1 MDLMNYDFLS
11 NKVQLLLPLALGQR
25 YGGLPQQLED
35 AAGHIV
41 PIKLKI
47 TVEIQMSGMIVSVN
61 SPSHQQGI
69 VLEEYMTHKGRPSR
83 RRMTAK
89 FYSTTFL
96 DRDFE
101 LVVQASGLDRSRCF
115 AEKDPRHPGTI
126 ALQLMLIPHFE
137 LPPIPEQEYLFLI
150 DRSGSMSSGRL
161 DMAKQCVTLLLR
173 CLPNKH
179 TVFNI
184 FDFESNHRQLW
195 RRSRPYDDQSLR
207 EAVSLARTLLAFV
220 LTLDSP

>member
-11 NKVQLLLPLALGQR
+11 NKVQLLIPLALGQR
-25 YGGLPQQLED
+25 YGTVPQQLED
-35 AAGHIV
+35 AAGHIDPV
-41 PIKLKI
+41 KLKI
-47 TVEIQMSGMIVSVN
+47 TVEIQMSGTILSIN

-69 VLEEYMTHKGRPSR
+69 VLEEYMTHKGHVSR

-89 FYSTTFL
+89 FKSTTFL

-101 LVVQASGLDRSRCF
+101 LVVQANGLDRSRCF

-126 ALQLMLIPHFE
+126 ALQFMLIPHFE

-150 DRSGSMSSGRL
+150 DKSGSMGSGRL

-184 FDFESNHRQLW
+184 FDFANDHRQLW
-195 RRSRPYDDQSLR
+195 QQSRPYGDQTLR
-207 EAVSLARTLLAFV
+207 EAVGLRSQPVVRWRLC
-220 LTLDSP
+220 